1 MRIVIAIVISLSSLI
16 TRAQNELI
24 YYYQDSIVGRTII
37 NDNTES
43 YYNGLDSLLFICEKD
58 NTTWYYY
65 KADTLFQKLVFES
78 NGYTY
83 FNFIGDEWIE
93 GIRCEAVGLP
103 TMKAQLINGII
114 INSNFGLVSIEL
126 DKPVS
131 SIKVYDVTGRM
142 IKVIK
147 PNSLFISFN
156 ENIGKMI
163 IINIDGVSYKHVV
176 R

>member
-43 YYNGLDSLLFICEKD
+43 YYNGKDSLLFICEKG
-58 NTTWYYY
+58 NATWYYY
-65 KADTLFQKLVFES
+65 KADTLFQKLVFYN
-78 NGYTY
+78 NGHSY
-83 FNFIGDEWIE
+83 FNLIDNEWIE

-103 TMKAQLINGII
+103 TIKGQLTKGII
-114 INSNFGLVSIEL
+114 INSNFGVISIEL

-147 PNSLFISFN
+147 PNSLFVSFN

-163 IINIDGVSYKHVV
+163 IVNIDGVSYKHVV